1 MNIRPASP
9 LDVFVWPDD
18 MTGPTWCFREDAGD
32 YTHMSDD
39 YRVLPEGSDEAEEF
53 LVQEYAS

>member
-18 MTGPTWCFREDAGD
+18 MVGPTWCFREDAGG
-32 YTHMSDD
+32 YNHMSDD
-39 YRVLPEGSDEAEEF
+39 FRVLPEGSDEAEEF
-53 LVQEYAS
+53 LTGVYTS

>member
-1 MNIRPASP
+1 MNIRPASQ

-18 MTGPTWCFREDAGD
+18 TWCFREDAGD

-39 YRVLPEGSDEAEEF
+39 HRVLPEGSDEAEEF
-53 LVQEYAS
+53 LVREYTA